1 MVLWWHSVTFL
12 GRFWCYSLPQT
23 NMRPSKFPVMP
34 PVQLVFLSLSIFYDC
49 QRLFQC
55 FRVYLFGGMSW
66 EMVHL
71 WYILLILCQLR
82 VFYNVILSHL
92 ARGDPPIF
100 LQFWRFLVFVAERLS
115 CLPGEVPMF
124 PAIVNWWFLYGNDP
138 LVTFHDIL
146 GVGYRPFSLQPL
158 TMQQCTSVIIN
169 QLPSRRCKIIKS
181 TSRLLAGSNHRPLVY
196 KTSAL
201 ATELKSRCHSN
212 VVYKF

>member
-1 MVLWWHSVTFL
+1 MVLWWHSVTFF

-146 GVGYRPFSLQPL
+146 GVGYRPFSL
-158 TMQQCTSVIIN
+158 
-169 QLPSRRCKIIKS
+169 
-181 TSRLLAGSNHRPLVY
+181 
-196 KTSAL
+196 
-201 ATELKSRCHSN
+201 RCHCTQDFEP
-212 VVYKF
+212 VDPRFEYFGGGPQ

>member
-1 MVLWWHSVTFL
+1 MVLWWHSVTFF

-146 GVGYRPFSLQPL
+146 GVGYRPFSLQ
-158 TMQQCTSVIIN
+158 
-169 QLPSRRCKIIKS
+169 KH
-181 TSRLLAGSNHRPLVY
+181 A
-196 KTSAL
+196 
-201 ATELKSRCHSN
+201 
-212 VVYKF
+212 